1 MQIQDDTGQLR
12 VRHARDTLARAGIL
26 EGAKNTR
33 VTVRVHDRLLEA
45 ARQRSGLQTES
56 ELVTAGL
63 ALLAAQDDF
72 GAWLVSQRGRLSD
85 DFDIG
90 V

>member
-1 MQIQDDTGQLR
+1 MQTQDDTQQLR
-12 VRHARDTLARAGIL
+12 VRHA
-26 EGAKNTR
+26 R

-45 ARQRSGLQTES
+45 ARQRSGQQTES

-72 GAWLVSQRGRLSD
+72 GAWLVGQRGRLSD
-85 DFDIG
+85 GFDIG